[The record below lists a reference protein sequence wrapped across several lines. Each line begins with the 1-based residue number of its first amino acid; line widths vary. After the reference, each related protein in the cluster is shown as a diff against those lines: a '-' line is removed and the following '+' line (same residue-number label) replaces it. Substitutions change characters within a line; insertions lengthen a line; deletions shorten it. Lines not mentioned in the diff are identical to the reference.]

1 MASSLS
7 RPASVLV
14 IEDNMDAA
22 DSLTRFLRVAA
33 GHKVRVAYDGT
44 SGIRMAQ
51 EDPPDVVLC
60 DIALPKQDGYAVAR
74 QVISSLPGKPLM
86 VAVTAFGGEHPEDKA
101 KAAGFDFY
109 LAKPADPFVIDSLI
123 REHLRAIL
131 SAVREGLPPK
141 N

>member
-1 MASSLS
+1 MSQPLA

-33 GHKVRVAYDGT
+33 GHKVRVAYDGA
-44 SGIRMAQ
+44 SGVRLAR
-51 EDPPDVVLC
+51 EDPPDVIIC
-60 DIALPKQDGYAVAR
+60 DIALPRQDGYAVAR
-74 QVISSLPGKPLM
+74 HVISSLPGKPLM
-86 VAVTAFGGEHPEDKA
+86 IAVTAYGGEHPEDRA

-109 LAKPADPFVIDSLI
+109 LVKPADPFVIDSLI

-131 SAVREGLPPK
+131 SAVREGLPPR
-141 N
+141 